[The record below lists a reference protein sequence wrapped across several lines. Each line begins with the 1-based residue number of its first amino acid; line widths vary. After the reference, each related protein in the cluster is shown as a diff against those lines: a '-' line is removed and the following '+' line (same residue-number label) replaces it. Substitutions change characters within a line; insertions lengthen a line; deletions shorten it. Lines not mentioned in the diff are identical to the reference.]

1 MSLLPAGE
9 RAMMLQQAQHQPHP
23 LLLQEHSQTRALLAA
38 ASPSQLIRIH
48 GVKGPNAVK
57 VNGSYVCGEELQGG
71 QLLWRAAGGCAVI
84 ECMPSRR
91 SWQVKP
97 DTRCRTTCLSNVA
110 RYV

>member
-1 MSLLPAGE
+1 MSAIENATGSVWHKLTS
-9 RAMMLQQAQHQPHP
+9 R
-23 LLLQEHSQTRALLAA
+23 LQEHSQTRALLAA

-71 QLLWRAAGGCAVI
+71 QLLWRAAGGTAVI